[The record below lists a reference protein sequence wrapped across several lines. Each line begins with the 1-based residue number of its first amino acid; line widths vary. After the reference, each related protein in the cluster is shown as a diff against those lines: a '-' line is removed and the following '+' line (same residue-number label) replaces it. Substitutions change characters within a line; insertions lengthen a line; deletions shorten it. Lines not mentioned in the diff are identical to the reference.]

1 MCDMPIYKS
10 KLEIVKLL
18 ERSIGGVKKLSEG
31 DNKTLSACGWVFAAQ
46 SRRSFRFQSILII
59 FDTKTLHEMRE
70 LLFMLIQLPRTELW
84 PAMVPIVQKVLVL
97 TIVSYSQ
104 LFLLGNSGQFRII
117 NSFLLLLACVR
128 RCWYTSVHYSLLLL
142 TLFPPTHSC
151 RTREA
156 TVKLSEFSID
166 YIM

>member
-1 MCDMPIYKS
+1 
-10 KLEIVKLL
+10 
-18 ERSIGGVKKLSEG
+18 
-31 DNKTLSACGWVFAAQ
+31 
-46 SRRSFRFQSILII
+46 
-59 FDTKTLHEMRE
+59 MRE

-128 RCWYTSVHYSLLLL
+128 RC
-142 TLFPPTHSC
+142 
-151 RTREA
+151 
-156 TVKLSEFSID
+156 
-166 YIM
+166 